1 MLFIVWKPSFWQIKS
16 PIILGVTEDGSMIE
30 MRQHPLSPAS
40 MFVIVA
46 DSTED
51 EAVISVTD
59 AVCGES
65 IRGHKTKKRPEL

>member
-16 PIILGVTEDGSMIE
+16 PIILGVAEDGSMIE

-46 DSTED
+46 DSAQD
-51 EAVISVTD
+51 ETVISITD
-59 AVCGES
+59 AVLVGK
-65 IRGHKTKKRPEL
+65 H

>member
-1 MLFIVWKPSFWQIKS
+1 
-16 PIILGVTEDGSMIE
+16 MIE

-51 EAVISVTD
+51 EAVISVID
-59 AVCGES
+59 AVLVGK
-65 IRGHKTKKRPEL
+65 H